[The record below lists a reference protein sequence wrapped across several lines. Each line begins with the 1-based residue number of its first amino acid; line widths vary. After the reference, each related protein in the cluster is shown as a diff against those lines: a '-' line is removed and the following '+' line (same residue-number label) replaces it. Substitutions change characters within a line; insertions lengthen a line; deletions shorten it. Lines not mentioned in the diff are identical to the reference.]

1 MSTNVL
7 AGIDGSKHTACVC
20 DYAAWAA
27 QQLSASLVLLNVLHK
42 PEPTMLLNMGAAA
55 SLSAQDSIQAELV
68 ELDKKRAELAR
79 EQSRLVLA
87 QASAHV
93 QQAGYPEP
101 RTISREGR
109 LVQVLEQYDD
119 YADLVVLGRRGTN
132 EDDSPE
138 RLGSHVE
145 QVIRTTDK
153 PLLLTDGEF
162 TTPQR
167 IMIAFDGSDTTRKCV
182 DYIAKSPLFKGLECH
197 VVMVAGPS
205 EEKQA
210 QLEAARQLLEDHGHQ
225 ATAALLQGEVK
236 KNLLAYQEKQNMD
249 LMVMGAYGHSRIRLW
264 LLGSI
269 TDLMLQE
276 SHKPMLILR

>member
-1 MSTNVL
+1 MSINVL
-7 AGIDGSKHTACVC
+7 AGIDGSKYTACVS

-27 QQLSASLVLLNVLHK
+27 QQLSASLVLLNVRHK
-42 PEPTMLLNMGAAA
+42 PEPTLLYNMGAAT
-55 SLSAQDSIQAELV
+55 SLSAQDKIHAELAD
-68 ELDKKRAELAR
+68 LDKKRAELVR
-79 EQSRLVLA
+79 TQSQVLLE
-87 QASAHV
+87 QASAHIT
-93 QQAGYPEP
+93 QAGYPAP

-109 LVQVLEQYDD
+109 LTDVLAQYDD
-119 YADLVVLGRRGTN
+119 YADLVVLGRRGNN
-132 EDDSPE
+132 EDDNPE

-153 PLLLTDGEF
+153 PLLLTDGDF
-162 TTPQR
+162 RPPQR
-167 IMIAFDGSDTTRKCV
+167 VMIAFDGSDTTRKCV

-197 VVMVAGPS
+197 LVMVAGPS
-205 EEKQA
+205 EEKQL
-210 QLEAARQLLEDHGHQ
+210 QLEAARQLLEDNGHQ

-249 LMVMGAYGHSRIRLW
+249 VMVMGAYGHSRIRLW

-269 TDLMLQE
+269 TNLILQE

>member
-27 QQLSASLVLLNVLHK
+27 RQLSASLVLLNVTHK
-42 PEPTMLLNMGAAA
+42 PEPTLLYNMGAAS
-55 SLSAQDSIQAELV
+55 SLSAQDSVQAELADI
-68 ELDKKRAELAR
+68 DKKRAELAR
-79 EQSRLVLA
+79 EQSKLILE
-87 QASAHV
+87 QASEHI
-93 QQAGYPEP
+93 QQAGYPAP

-109 LVQVLEQYDD
+109 LVQALEQYDD
-119 YADLVVLGRRGTN
+119 YADLVVLGRRGNN

-153 PLLLTDGEF
+153 PLLLTDGDYSP
-162 TTPQR
+162 PQR

-182 DYIAKSPLFKGLECH
+182 EYVADSALFKGLECH

-205 EEKQA
+205 EEKKA
-210 QLEAARQLLEDHGHQ
+210 QLEAARQLLEDKGHK

>member
-27 QQLSASLVLLNVLHK
+27 QQLSASLVLLHVMHK
-42 PEPTMLLNMGAAA
+42 PEPTMLLNMGAA
-55 SLSAQDSIQAELV
+55 STLSAQDSVQAELAD
-68 ELDKKRAELAR
+68 LDKKRAELAR
-79 EQSRLVLA
+79 EQSKLILE
-87 QASAHV
+87 QASKHV

-109 LVQVLEQYDD
+109 LVNVLEQYDD
-119 YADLVVLGRRGTN
+119 YADLVVLGRRGNN

-138 RLGSHVE
+138 RLGGHVE

-153 PLLLTDGEF
+153 PLLLTDGDY
-162 TTPQR
+162 TQPQR

-182 DYIAKSPLFKGLECH
+182 EYIAKSPLFKGLECH

-205 EEKQA
+205 EEKKA
-210 QLEAARQLLEDHGHQ
+210 QLEAARQQLEDYGHQ

-236 KNLLAYQEKQNMD
+236 KNLLAYQDRQNMD

-276 SHKPMLILR
+276 SSKPMLILR